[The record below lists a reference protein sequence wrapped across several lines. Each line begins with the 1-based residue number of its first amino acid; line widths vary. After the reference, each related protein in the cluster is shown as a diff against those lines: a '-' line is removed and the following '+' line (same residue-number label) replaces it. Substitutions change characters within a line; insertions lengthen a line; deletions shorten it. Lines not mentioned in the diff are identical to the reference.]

1 MDKFYFPVEQTIRN
15 RHSDRTYEPR
25 PLPADV
31 KEKIQSFIRESDN
44 PFHVKVSFHLLATNT
59 DKGQKLG
66 TYGVIKGV
74 SDFIGSTVKEEDL
87 GLEALGYSMEHLIL
101 FLTSQGLGSCWLGG
115 TFDRSAFSQA
125 IHLEEG
131 TLFPIITPVGYP
143 VKKKRPVESL
153 IKWAA
158 KSDQRKD
165 WEHLFFKN
173 DFTSPLTKQEAGA
186 YEFALEMV
194 RLAPSAIN
202 KQPWRIIKKENAFH
216 FYEAKTGKES
226 KTLDIQRV
234 DVGIAACHF
243 HLAAIDKNLNGSFQ
257 KMNPNISAP
266 PEMSYLFSWV
276 IEE

>member
-1 MDKFYFPVEQTIRN
+1 MEEFYFPVEQTIRN
-15 RHSDRTYEPR
+15 RHSERTYDPR
-25 PLPADV
+25 PLSADV

-44 PFHVKVSFHLLATNT
+44 PFHVKVSFYLLASNS

-74 SDFIGSTVKEEDL
+74 SDFIGSTVKEEEL

-131 TLFPIITPVGYP
+131 ILFPIITPVGYP
-143 VKKKRPVESL
+143 VEKKRPVESL

-158 KSDQRKD
+158 KSSQRKD
-165 WEHLFFKN
+165 WEHLFFKD
-173 DFTSPLTKQEAGA
+173 DFTTPLTKQEAGA

-202 KQPWRIIKKENAFH
+202 KQPWRIIKKQNAFH
-216 FYEAKTGKES
+216 FYEAKTRKEN
-226 KTLDIQRV
+226 KPLDIQRV

-243 HLAAIDKNLNGSFQ
+243 HLAAIDKHLNGSFL
-257 KMNPNISAP
+257 KVNPGISAP